1 VLAIVARMLVA
12 RHLKTPEDLGP
23 TDGSPKPAAIVS
35 RSQVNCRTRH
45 PLNRSSLAVQTV
57 FC

>member
-23 TDGSPKPAAIVS
+23 TDGSSKPAAIVS

-45 PLNRSSLAVQTV
+45 RCCS
-57 FC
+57 